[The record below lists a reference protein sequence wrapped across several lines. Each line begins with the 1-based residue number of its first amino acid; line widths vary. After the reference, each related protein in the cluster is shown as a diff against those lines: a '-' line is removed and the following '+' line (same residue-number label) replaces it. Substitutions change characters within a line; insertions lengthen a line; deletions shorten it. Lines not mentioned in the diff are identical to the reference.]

1 EEIVG
6 RISLAK
12 LDGEVIATPAKCSL
26 LFLGGLGDGR
36 IKSGRDG
43 PLAGELPEDLRPV
56 RASLD
61 QHGVHHPRGRGDA
74 QYTIGIL
81 RMLAHC
87 WLVSSSRGK
96 QPYVR
101 SCCRRRLLFA

>member
-1 EEIVG
+1 T
-6 RISLAK
+6 K
-12 LDGEVIATPAKCSL
+12 LDGKVVAAAAQRSL
-26 LFLGGLGDGR
+26 LFLRRLGDGR

-74 QYTIGIL
+74 QYTLGIL
-81 RMLAHC
+81 RMLADC
-87 WLVSSSRGK
+87 WPVSSSRGK